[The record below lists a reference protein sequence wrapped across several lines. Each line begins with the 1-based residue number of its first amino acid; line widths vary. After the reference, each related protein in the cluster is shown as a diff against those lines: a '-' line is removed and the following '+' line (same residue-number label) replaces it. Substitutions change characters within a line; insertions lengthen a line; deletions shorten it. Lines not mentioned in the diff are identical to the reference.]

1 MFSVT
6 VFLQKCFQ
14 GIVSSSDVV
23 RKQMSRQLFK
33 SCFDLVILKK
43 WVLCSDAHNFHCMIN
58 EKILLKMRIYEH
70 LGKETILK

>member
-1 MFSVT
+1 
-6 VFLQKCFQ
+6 
-14 GIVSSSDVV
+14 
-23 RKQMSRQLFK
+23 MSRQLFK

-70 LGKETILK
+70 LGKETIFK